1 MLRSRTLI
9 AALLAAASIL
19 PTKAEV
25 TPGEILMAE
34 MNCTACHQAS
44 PEIGRRLAPRTSPL
58 LGDLRLTPE
67 WVRDFLADPQ
77 KAKPGTLMPDMLHR
91 VPAEQKARVIEELT
105 HFLVKSQRGLP
116 STDIGASPAKIE
128 SGKLLYHTVGCVQC
142 HAPFEPLKGATLD
155 EAAKAE
161 FARLQEQ
168 SVPLAG
174 PSIAQKYTVGELA
187 AFLRDPL
194 KTRPAGR
201 MPSLKLN
208 AAEAEAIAMY
218 LLRDQ
223 VPAGKPMTLAGLHFE
238 YYEKDLPELPEFD
251 RLAPTTTGITD
262 VPSLKQAKRK
272 GSFALRWKGNLL
284 VPRDGRYKFYL
295 STDDGSRLYLGDKL
309 ILDNGGIHPA
319 QERVAELDL
328 KAGAQTFALTYFDG
342 GGQTAFDLKWRGPGI
357 EKGPIDAKYFSHDGQ
372 PLVPVAYDTS
382 FKVDD
387 AKAENGALHFGTY
400 QCASC
405 HAGPKPSAPAIALPT
420 ALKPF
425 VRLRPRQPIGCLSP
439 VPPERAAKFDLT
451 DRQRTVIVSGLQN
464 QAVLSAPLT
473 PDQQI
478 KRTMTTLNCYAC
490 HQRDKRG
497 GVDGLRRDYLTSVGE
512 ADLGDEGRIPP
523 HLHHV
528 GAKLQQTWIRS
539 VLFEG
544 AAVRPYMATRMPQF
558 GKANVDHLVDMFEQ
572 ADALPDAREQ
582 LNNYTDG
589 AGTLANKHGRK
600 LVGTNGG
607 LSCIACHNFA
617 GNKSLG
623 VPALDL
629 ATSGQRLKWDWF
641 RRYLLDP
648 QSLRPG
654 TRMPAFW
661 PGGVATNKAILNGDT
676 EQQIASIWLYLAR
689 KNFTDLPDGLVQGKM
704 EIVPGQEAVI
714 YRNFIEGGGP
724 RAIGVGYPEKANLC
738 FDANELRISMI
749 WQGPFIDASRHQTG
763 RGAGFEKPLGTNVY
777 KLPKSP
783 AFAVLASESTPWPD
797 EKPLTAGAP
806 FRGYRLD
813 EKQRP
818 TFHYESAG
826 FDIEDYPIA
835 IPGEV
840 DASFHRT
847 LTVKGS
853 APAEG
858 KLYFRAAAGKISEE
872 KDAFLVDDK
881 LRLKLPGAAAIL
893 RGEGTKTELLVPV
906 EFTDGKAT
914 IVEELVW

>member
-1 MLRSRTLI
+1 MLRPRLLI
-9 AALLAAASIL
+9 AAFFAAASCV
-19 PTKAEV
+19 PSSAEV

-34 MNCTACHQAS
+34 MNCIACHQAA
-44 PEIGRRLAPRTSPL
+44 PEITRRLAPRTSPV
-58 LGDLRLTPE
+58 LGDLRLTPA
-67 WVRDFLADPQ
+67 WLQDFLADPQ

-91 VPAEQKARVIEELT
+91 VPPEQKAKVIEELT

-116 STDIGASPAKIE
+116 FADIGASPAKIE
-128 SGKLLYHTVGCVQC
+128 TGKMLYHSVGCVQC
-142 HAPFEPLKGATLD
+142 HAPFEPPKGARLD
-155 EAAKAE
+155 DAAKAE
-161 FARLQEQ
+161 LIRLQEQ

-174 PSIAQKYTVGELA
+174 PKIAQKYTVGELA

-194 KTRPAGR
+194 KVRLAGR
-201 MPSLKLN
+201 MPSLKLDT
-208 AAEAEAIAMY
+208 AEAEAIAMY

-223 VPAGKPMTLAGLHFE
+223 VPAGKPMTLAGLQYE
-238 YYEKDLPELPEFD
+238 YYEQDLPELPEFD
-251 RLAPTTTGITD
+251 RLTPTTTGIAD

-272 GSFALRWKGNLL
+272 GAFALRWKGNLL
-284 VPRDGRYKFYL
+284 APQDGRYKFYL
-295 STDDGSRLYLGDKL
+295 STDDGSRLYLGGKL

-328 KAGAQTFALTYFDG
+328 KAGAQSFVLTYFDG

-357 EKGPIDAKYFSHDGQ
+357 EKGQIDARYFSHDGQ
-372 PLVPVAYDTS
+372 PLVPVAYDAS

-387 AKAENGALHFGTY
+387 VKSENGALHFSTY
-400 QCASC
+400 QCAKC
-405 HAGPKPSAPAIALPT
+405 HAGPTPSSVAIPT
-420 ALKPF
+420 LVKTF
-425 VRLRPRQPIGCLSP
+425 DRLRPRQPIGCLSP
-439 VPPERAAKFDLT
+439 APPERAAKFDLT
-451 DRQRTVIVSGLQN
+451 DRQRTVIVSGLQS
-464 QAVLSAPLT
+464 QAVLSEPLT

-497 GVDGLRRDYLTSVGE
+497 GVEGLRRDYLSSVGE

-528 GAKLQQTWIRS
+528 GAKLQPTWIRS
-539 VLFEG
+539 VLSEG

-558 GKANVDHLVDMFEQ
+558 GKANVDHLVEAFEQ
-572 ADALPDAREQ
+572 ADALPDARAQ

-589 AGTLANKHGRK
+589 AGTLANKYGRK

-607 LSCIACHNFA
+607 LSCIACHDFA

-623 VPALDL
+623 VPAIDL

-661 PGGVATNKAILNGDT
+661 PGGVATNKDVLGGDS

-763 RGAGFEKPLGTNVY
+763 RGAGFERPLGTNVY
-777 KLPKSP
+777 KLPKAPS
-783 AFAVLASESTPWPD
+783 FAILASETTTWPS
-797 EKPLTAGAP
+797 EKPLAAGAP

-818 TFHYESAG
+818 TFRYEVAG
-826 FDIEDYPIA
+826 FEIEDYPIA
-835 IPGEV
+835 VPGEV

-847 LTVKGS
+847 LSVKGP
-853 APAEG
+853 APASG
-858 KLYFRAAAGKISEE
+858 KLYFRAATGKITKE
-872 KDAFLVDDK
+872 KDAYLIDDK
-881 LRLKLPGAAAIL
+881 LRLKFPGAHAII
-893 RGEGTKTELLVPV
+893 RGEGTKAELLVPV
-906 EFTDGKAT
+906 ELSGGKAT
-914 IVEELVW
+914 IVEELTW

>member
-1 MLRSRTLI
+1 MLRPRTLI
-9 AALLAAASIL
+9 AALIATAWSL
-19 PTKAEV
+19 PARAEV

-34 MNCTACHQAS
+34 MNCTACHQAA
-44 PEIGRRLAPRTSPL
+44 PEISRRLAPRTSPV
-58 LGDLRLTPE
+58 LGDLRLTPS
-67 WVRDFLADPQ
+67 WLQDFLADPQ
-77 KAKPGTLMPDMLHR
+77 KSKPGTLMPDMLHR
-91 VPAEQKARVIEELT
+91 VPAEQKPKVIEELT
-105 HFLVKSQRGLP
+105 HFLVRTQRGLP
-116 STDIGASPAKIE
+116 SAEIGASPAKIE
-128 SGKLLYHTVGCVQC
+128 SGKTLYHSVGCVQC
-142 HAPFEPLKGATLD
+142 HAPFEPPKGAALD
-155 EAAKAE
+155 DAAKAE
-161 FARLQEQ
+161 LARLQEQ

-174 PSIAQKYTVGELA
+174 PKIAQKYTVAELA

-194 KTRPAGR
+194 KVRPAGR
-201 MPSLKLN
+201 MPSLKLD
-208 AAEAEAIAMY
+208 AGEAEAIAMY

-223 VPAGKPMTLAGLHFE
+223 VPAGKPMTLAGLQYE

-251 RLAPTTTGITD
+251 RLTPTATGVAD
-262 VPSLKQAKRK
+262 VPSLKQTRRK
-272 GSFALRWKGNLL
+272 GSFALRWRGNLL
-284 VPRDGRYKFYL
+284 VPQDGRYKFYL
-295 STDDGSRLYLGDKL
+295 STDDGSRLYLGGKL

-319 QERVAELDL
+319 QERVAEVDL
-328 KAGAQTFALTYFDG
+328 KAGAQSLVLTYFDG

-357 EKGPIDAKYFSHDGQ
+357 EKSPIDARYFSHDGQ
-372 PLVPVAYDTS
+372 PLVPAGYDAS

-387 AKAENGALHFGTY
+387 GKADSGALHFSTY
-400 QCASC
+400 QCEKC
-405 HAGPKPSAPAIALPT
+405 HVGPKASTVAVAPL
-420 ALKPF
+420 LKSF
-425 VRLRPRQPIGCLSP
+425 ERLRPRQPIGCLSP
-439 VPPERAAKFDLT
+439 APPERAAKFDLT
-451 DRQRTVIVSGLQN
+451 DRQRTVMVSGLQN
-464 QAVLSAPLT
+464 QAVLTEPLT

-478 KRTMTTLNCYAC
+478 KRTLTTLNCYAC

-497 GVDGLRRDYLTSVGE
+497 GVEGLRRDYLTSIGE

-528 GAKLQQTWIRS
+528 GAKLQPAWIRS
-539 VLFEG
+539 VLAEG
-544 AAVRPYMATRMPQF
+544 AAVRPYMATHMPQF
-558 GKANVDHLVDMFEQ
+558 GKANVDHLVDAFER

-589 AGTLANKHGRK
+589 AATLAKHGRK

-607 LSCIACHNFA
+607 LSCIACHDFA

-623 VPALDL
+623 VPAIDL

-661 PGGVATNKAILNGDT
+661 PGGVATNKEVLAGDT
-676 EQQIASIWLYLAR
+676 EQQIASVWLYLAR
-689 KNFTDLPDGLVQGKM
+689 KNFTDLPAGLVQGKM
-704 EIVPGQEAVI
+704 EIIAGQEAVI

-763 RGAGFEKPLGTNVY
+763 RGAGFEKPLGTNLY

-783 AFAVLASESTPWPD
+783 SFAVLASERDPWPD

-806 FRGYRLD
+806 FHGYRLD

-818 TFHYESAG
+818 TFRYEVAG
-826 FDIEDYPIA
+826 FEIEDYPIA

-840 DASFHRT
+840 DAFLHRT
-847 LTVKGS
+847 LTVQGS
-853 APAEG
+853 APTQG
-858 KLYFRAAAGKISEE
+858 KLYFRAAAGKITKE
-872 KDAFLVDDK
+872 KDAYLIDDK
-881 LRLKLPGAAAIL
+881 LRLKLPGGHAIV
-893 RGEGTKTELLVPV
+893 RGEGTKAELLVRV
-906 EFTDGKAT
+906 ELSGGKAT
-914 IVEELVW
+914 IIEELTW